1 MYYVYEW
8 YVKETNEVIYVGKG
22 TRNRYKVKKHN
33 RFFDD
38 FIKRYE
44 CDSRIIKEFETEQEA
59 FEYEYETVEKYK
71 KIGQCVCNIYKG
83 GTGGTTQWWNE
94 NLRKQYSEN
103 NVMKSQKQRER
114 MSKENPMKNKEI
126 SKRVHDMAK
135 RKIHIGNKTY
145 DGIVDAAR
153 EYGVYD
159 TAIQYWLERG
169 YSRDLKPCYY
179 DGEPIPEVIV
189 REGNCNRRA
198 VILDGVRYRSLKEAG
213 DSIGVTN
220 SAIYYAIRNHTKCK
234 GHTVEY
240 DNQ

>member
-8 YVKETNEVIYVGKG
+8 YVKETNEVFYVGKG
-22 TRNRYKVKKHN
+22 TKNRYKVKKHN

-59 FEYEYETVEKYK
+59 FEFEYETIEKYK
-71 KIGQCVCNIYKG
+71 KTNQCVCNIYKG
-83 GTGGTTQWWNE
+83 GIGGTTQWWNDD
-94 NLRKQYSEN
+94 LKKRYSEN

-114 MSKENPMKNKEI
+114 MSKNNPMKDKKISNKV
-126 SKRVHDMAK
+126 SSMKK
-135 RKIHIGNKTY
+135 KKIHIGNKIY
-145 DGIVDAAR
+145 DGIVDVAK
-153 EYGVYD
+153 EYDVYD

-169 YSRDLKPCYY
+169 YARGFEPCYY
-179 DGEPIPEVIV
+179 DGDPIPKVVLKE
-189 REGNCNRRA
+189 RNCNRKA
-198 VILDGVRYRSLKEAG
+198 VILDGVRYKSLKEAG
-213 DSIGVTN
+213 ESIGVTN
-220 SAIYYAIRNHTKCK
+220 SAIYYAIKNNTKCK